1 MNHSCGPNL
10 ETQKWHVNGDV
21 RVGLF
26 ALRDIKAGGVSLD
39 DKVED

>member
-1 MNHSCGPNL
+1 MSRFMNHSCGPNL

-26 ALRDIKAGGVSLD
+26 ALRDIKAG
-39 DKVED
+39 E